1 MIGGISV
8 RSPGAIPVSPR
19 PSGVKAPIVARP
31 RDRLASGAAPWH
43 GNRIMDMQFP
53 YGAEVLHGYFRTE
66 FSAWI
71 LENTVQGIHQGRFR
85 P

>member
-1 MIGGISV
+1 MFGGISV
-8 RSPGAIPVSPR
+8 RSPGANPVFPR
-19 PSGVKAPIVARP
+19 PSCVKAPKVARP
-31 RDRLASGAAPWH
+31 HDRLASAAAPWH
-43 GNRIMDMQFP
+43 GNKIMDMQIP
-53 YGAEVLHGYFRTE
+53 YGAERLHGFFRTE